1 MKGKGVYNVLI
12 VALNFVFLTINGRET
27 LEFNSPRKEI
37 LMKSWLSEY
46 IIESLLSSL
55 NKNGY
60 DVYFRITIIN
70 K

>member
-1 MKGKGVYNVLI
+1 MYCSLEFCFPYN
-12 VALNFVFLTINGRET
+12 NGRET